1 MKAAIISTY
10 PPRECGIATFTENLI
25 SALPKQMEGK
35 AEKASIFVVAM
46 TDKEGAYA
54 YPDIVK
60 FSIHESH
67 QKDYLKAADF
77 INYSADICILQ
88 HEYGIFGG
96 TSGVYILPL
105 INRLKVPLL
114 VTFHTVLR
122 DPSFSE
128 KAILREIGKQADKI
142 VVMSKMAVKF
152 LVDIYQI
159 PRKKIIV
166 IQHGFPVFDYENHD
180 KYKQKF
186 HLKGKISLTTFGLL
200 SRDKGIETVIKA
212 LPKVVAKYPNV
223 IYQVLGKTHPGVI
236 KVSGE
241 EYRHYLKRL
250 VQKNNLGKHVIFI
263 DSFLGEPDLCAY
275 LSASDIYITPYP
287 NEAQI
292 TSGTLAY
299 AVGSGAAVVS
309 TPYWHAVE
317 LIDKGRG
324 CLFPFNDHEELTNVL
339 VDLLD
344 HPAKM
349 QAIRD
354 RAYTYGQRVTW
365 PLQGKKYLKAAEQTL
380 KKHHSLNHQKEKIV
394 DPTLLP
400 TLDLTHFRRLTDTTG
415 ILQHA
420 RYSIPDYRHGYC
432 LDDNARA
439 LLVMNIIYERQK
451 EPEAI
456 NFLSTYLSYIN
467 YMQNPDGSFRN
478 FLSYDHK
485 FLDKKSSEDAFGR
498 TIWALG
504 YLLAH
509 APNDAF
515 FQIAHQLFN
524 QSFDIFKDLKSIRG
538 IANTLIGIS
547 HYLERFPSDEGMVN
561 IMNDLAG
568 KLTDAFEKENS
579 PDWHWF
585 EPILTYDNGL
595 LPTALFCTYEKTEQ
609 TKYLKIA
616 EESMNFLEGVTF
628 KGDHFALVG
637 NDGWYRKGGKRAR
650 FAQQPVDI
658 MGMVLMYEKAY
669 LITENKK
676 DYLNKMFIAFKWFF
690 GENDLRI
697 PLFDYETK
705 GCCDGLEK
713 DGVNR
718 NQGAE
723 SLLAY
728 LLSHMIVL
736 EAFEKEKTI

>member
-1 MKAAIISTY
+1 MV
-10 PPRECGIATFTENLI
+10 E
-25 SALPKQMEGK
+25 
-35 AEKASIFVVAM
+35 
-46 TDKEGAYA
+46 
-54 YPDIVK
+54 
-60 FSIHESH
+60 
-67 QKDYLKAADF
+67 
-77 INYSADICILQ
+77 
-88 HEYGIFGG
+88 
-96 TSGVYILPL
+96 
-105 INRLKVPLL
+105 
-114 VTFHTVLR
+114 
-122 DPSFSE
+122 
-128 KAILREIGKQADKI
+128 
-142 VVMSKMAVKF
+142 
-152 LVDIYQI
+152 
-159 PRKKIIV
+159 
-166 IQHGFPVFDYENHD
+166 
-180 KYKQKF
+180 
-186 HLKGKISLTTFGLL
+186 
-200 SRDKGIETVIKA
+200 
-212 LPKVVAKYPNV
+212 KYPNV
-223 IYQVLGKTHPGVI
+223 VYQVLGKTHPGVI

-263 DSFLGEPDLCAY
+263 DSFLEEPDLCAY
-275 LSASDIYITPYP
+275 LSATDIYITPYSS
-287 NEAQI
+287 EAQI

-324 CLFPFNDHEELTNVL
+324 RLFPFNDHEELANVL
-339 VDLLD
+339 IDLLD
-344 HPAKM
+344 NPAKM
-349 QAIRD
+349 QAIRN
-354 RAYTYGQRVTW
+354 RAYAYGQKVTW
-365 PLQGKKYLKAAEQTL
+365 PLQGKKYLKAAEQAL
-380 KKHHSLNHQKEKIV
+380 KKDHSPNHPKEKIV
-394 DPTLLP
+394 DLTILP

-451 EPEAI
+451 EPEAL

-485 FLDKKSSEDAFGR
+485 FLDTKSSEDAFGR

-524 QSFDIFKDLKSIRG
+524 QSFGIFKDLKSIRG

-547 HYLERFPSDEGMVN
+547 HYLERFPYDEGMVN
-561 IMNDLAG
+561 IMGILAD

-585 EPILTYDNGL
+585 EPIMTYDNGL

-609 TKYLKIA
+609 TKYLKVA
-616 EESMNFLEGVTF
+616 EESMNFLESVTF
-628 KGDHFALVG
+628 KGDHLVLVG
-637 NDGWYRKGGKRAR
+637 NDGWYRKGENRAR
-650 FAQQPVDI
+650 FAQQPVDA

-676 DYLNKMFIAFKWFF
+676 DYLNKMFIAFKWFL

-736 EAFEKEKTI
+736 EAFEKEKTT

>member
-10 PPRECGIATFTENLI
+10 PPRECGIATFTEDLI
-25 SALPKQMEGK
+25 RALPEHIEGK
-35 AEKASIFVVAM
+35 AEEVPVFVVAM

-60 FSIHESH
+60 YSIRESH

-142 VVMSKMAVKF
+142 VVMSKMAVRF

-159 PRKKIIV
+159 PRKKIII

-180 KYKQKF
+180 EYKQKF

-223 IYQVLGKTHPGVI
+223 VYQVLGKTHPGVI

-263 DSFLGEPDLCAY
+263 DSFLEEPDLCAY
-275 LSASDIYITPYP
+275 LSATDIYITPYP
-287 NEAQI
+287 NETQI

-309 TPYWHAVE
+309 TPFWHAVE

-324 CLFPFNDHEELTNVL
+324 RLFPFNDHEELTNVL
-339 VDLLD
+339 IDLLD

-349 QAIRD
+349 QAIRN
-354 RAYTYGQRVTW
+354 RAYAYGQKVTW
-365 PLQGKKYLKAAEQTL
+365 PLQGEKYLKAAEQAL
-380 KKHHSLNHQKEKIV
+380 KKHHSPNHPKEKIV
-394 DPTLLP
+394 DLTLLP
-400 TLDLTHFRRLTDTTG
+400 TLDLTHFRRMTDTTG

-451 EPEAI
+451 EPEALD
-456 NFLSTYLSYIN
+456 FLSTYLSYIN

-485 FLDKKSSEDAFGR
+485 FLDKKLGR
-498 TIWALG
+498 CFW
-504 YLLAH
+504 
-509 APNDAF
+509 PND
-515 FQIAHQLFN
+515 L
-524 QSFDIFKDLKSIRG
+524 
-538 IANTLIGIS
+538 
-547 HYLERFPSDEGMVN
+547 
-561 IMNDLAG
+561 
-568 KLTDAFEKENS
+568 
-579 PDWHWF
+579 
-585 EPILTYDNGL
+585 GL
-595 LPTALFCTYEKTEQ
+595 
-609 TKYLKIA
+609 
-616 EESMNFLEGVTF
+616 
-628 KGDHFALVG
+628 
-637 NDGWYRKGGKRAR
+637 R
-650 FAQQPVDI
+650 
-658 MGMVLMYEKAY
+658 
-669 LITENKK
+669 
-676 DYLNKMFIAFKWFF
+676 
-690 GENDLRI
+690 
-697 PLFDYETK
+697 
-705 GCCDGLEK
+705 
-713 DGVNR
+713 
-718 NQGAE
+718 
-723 SLLAY
+723 
-728 LLSHMIVL
+728 LSACPRP
-736 EAFEKEKTI
+736 E

>member
-1 MKAAIISTY
+1 MKVAIITTY

-25 SALPKQMEGK
+25 RALPEKPEEGK
-35 AEKASIFVVAM
+35 EDNTVFVVAM
-46 TDKEGAYA
+46 TDKEGAYS

-60 FSIHESH
+60 YSIREGH

-88 HEYGIFGG
+88 HEFGIFGG

-114 VTFHTVLR
+114 VTFHTVLKE
-122 DPSFSE
+122 PSFSE
-128 KAILREIGKQADKI
+128 KAILSEIGKQADKI

-152 LVDIYQI
+152 LVYIYNI
-159 PRKKIIV
+159 PRKKIII
-166 IQHGFPVFDYENHD
+166 IQHGFPIFDYDNHD

-186 HLKGKISLTTFGLL
+186 HLSGKISLTTFGLL
-200 SRDKGIETVIKA
+200 SRGKGIDTVIKA
-212 LPKVVAKYPNV
+212 LPKVVEKYPNV
-223 IYQVLGKTHPGVI
+223 VYQVLGKTHPGVI

-263 DSFLGEPDLCAY
+263 DSFLGESDLCAH
-275 LSASDIYITPYP
+275 LSATDIYITPYP
-287 NEAQI
+287 NETQI

-299 AVGSGAAVVS
+299 AVGAGAGVVS
-309 TPYWHAVE
+309 TPYWNAVE
-317 LIDKGRG
+317 LLDKGRG
-324 CLFPFNDHEELTNVL
+324 HLFPFNDHEKLANVL
-339 VDLLD
+339 IDLLD
-344 HPAKM
+344 NPAKM
-349 QAIRD
+349 KAIRNK
-354 RAYTYGQRVTW
+354 AYAYSKRITW
-365 PLQGKKYLKAAEQTL
+365 PLQGKKYLKAAEHVL
-380 KKHHSLNHQKEKIV
+380 RKHHSPNYPKERII
-394 DPTLLP
+394 DLTIMPS
-400 TLDLTHFRRLTDTTG
+400 LDLTHFRRLTDTTG

-439 LLVMNIIYERQK
+439 LLVMNMAYERQN
-451 EPEAI
+451 EPDAVRFMTVYLAYI
-456 NFLSTYLSYIN
+456 NF
-467 YMQNPDGSFRN
+467 MQNPDGSFRN

-498 TIWALG
+498 TVWALG

-515 FQIAHQLFN
+515 FQTAHQLFD
-524 QSFDIFKDLKSIRG
+524 QSVNNFKGLNSLRG
-538 IANTLIGIS
+538 IANTILGIRQ
-547 HYLERFPSDEGMVN
+547 YLERFPYDEGMVN
-561 IMNDLAG
+561 IMSGLAD
-568 KLTDAFEKENS
+568 KLTDAFEKENG

-595 LPTALFCTYEKTEQ
+595 LPAALFDAYEKTERG
-609 TKYLKIA
+609 KYLKVA
-616 EESMNFLEGVTF
+616 EESMAFLEDVTF
-628 KGDHFALVG
+628 KGDHFVLVG
-637 NDGWYRKGGKRAR
+637 NDGWYRKGAKRAR
-650 FAQQPVDI
+650 FAQQPVDA

-669 LITENKK
+669 LVTENKK
-676 DYLNKMFIAFKWFF
+676 DYLDKMFIAFKWFF

-713 DGVNR
+713 GGVNR

-728 LLSHMIVL
+728 LFSHMIVL
-736 EAFEKEKTI
+736 EAFEKEKNI